1 MLKSIQSVAYLV
13 GYLAALN
20 YFTDRYDSF
29 AEAAGVTED
38 LNEKIDWDVYLK
50 AIDLMKIDYIKNVD
64 PKTWPAYRNIYL
76 RVAHHF
82 DNSVYSDPSR
92 ECIERNLE
100 RFYLTDFLKDHAKEI
115 QCTNSQLK
123 KDIETAQFKLIERDI
138 YEYMIESSENKTR
151 ERIHDIFGEDVYI
164 SN

>member
-1 MLKSIQSVAYLV
+1 MLGTTCILEQKACFTSLIIHPTQEPLIINKRQKILKDAFISILSRRLDLDLKETAKMLKKHPSVAYLV

-76 RVAHHF
+76 SGASFR
-82 DNSVYSDPSR
+82 
-92 ECIERNLE
+92 
-100 RFYLTDFLKDHAKEI
+100 
-115 QCTNSQLK
+115 
-123 KDIETAQFKLIERDI
+123 
-138 YEYMIESSENKTR
+138 
-151 ERIHDIFGEDVYI
+151 
-164 SN
+164 